1 VAVAR
6 LLSLMPERQGGETT
20 MPGPI
25 IDVAVRGRCGGWSNA
40 AEGRGP
46 PSGSA
51 LVLVDDA
58 AEDIAA
64 ADGAGMSRT

>member
-1 VAVAR
+1 
-6 LLSLMPERQGGETT
+6 MW
-20 MPGPI
+20 
-25 IDVAVRGRCGGWSNA
+25 GWTNV
-40 AEGRGP
+40 AEGRCP

-58 AEDIAA
+58 AENIAA